1 MAQVGL
7 WLDRI
12 QSGLR
17 CGAVHSAHCK
27 PLRPTLLHD
36 VGLFAFFCQ
45 EDRVCRVL
53 AGSRTSEGHPRAEAT
68 NRQSF
73 TQIACRLR
81 QGVWVRLGY
90 NFSAMSKWLPKY
102 KRHPDD
108 EAKRKRGITSSFLL
122 SFSSKWSGVGG

>member
-1 MAQVGL
+1 MWQVGL

-12 QSGLR
+12 QIGSLVQEVIPPTGEPAMAELLVQ
-17 CGAVHSAHCK
+17 A
-27 PLRPTLLHD
+27 RP
-36 VGLFAFFCQ
+36 FAFFCP

-53 AGSRTSEGHPRAEAT
+53 AGSRTSEGHLRAEAT

-90 NFSAMSKWLPKY
+90 NFSAMSKWLPKFNDTLMT
-102 KRHPDD
+102 KRN
-108 EAKRKRGITSSFLL
+108 ESVA
-122 SFSSKWSGVGG
+122 